1 MIAYFDTSAI
11 VPLVI
16 DEATTEMC
24 NRLWTEST
32 RVVSVRLLYPEARA
46 ALARAERMGRLTRS
60 QLDAAAAELDTL
72 MDEIDIIE
80 LGADIARSAGQLAQ
94 QHGLRGYDAVHLAA
108 ALAVNDDDFVL
119 VTGDLEL
126 AAAAKAAG
134 MATALAT
141 A

>member
-46 ALARAERMGRLTRS
+46 ARARAERMGRLTRS